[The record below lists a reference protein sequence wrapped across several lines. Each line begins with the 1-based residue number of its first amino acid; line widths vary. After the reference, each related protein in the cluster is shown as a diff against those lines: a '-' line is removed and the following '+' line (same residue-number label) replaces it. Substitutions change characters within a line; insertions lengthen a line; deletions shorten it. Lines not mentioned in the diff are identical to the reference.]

1 MRQNRFWLS
10 LIALCVAVACAA
22 AIVLAIVSATTALA
36 LTRADEPGLITVK
49 AETSQVAAGPS
60 APGREK
66 SLQGVVSDTSCNAK
80 HVSKDRTAAECARV
94 CVRHGARYA
103 LISGETVYLLDGNL
117 SEMDHYAGQ
126 RAEVV
131 GLLDGDLLMVRS
143 IRVAEQ

>member
-1 MRQNRFWLS
+1 MRQDRFWLS

-36 LTRADEPGLITVK
+36 VTRDEPGPIAIKT
-49 AETSQVAAGPS
+49 EPSQVAAGPGTS
-60 APGREK
+60 GHTRA
-66 SLQGVVSDTSCNAK
+66 LQGVVSDTSCNAK

-103 LISGETVYLLDGNL
+103 LISGESVYLLDGNL

-143 IRVAEQ
+143 IRIAE

>member
-10 LIALCVAVACAA
+10 LVALCVAVACAA

-36 LTRADEPGLITVK
+36 LTTDEPGPIAIK
-49 AETSQVAAGPS
+49 AEPSQISAG
-60 APGREK
+60 APGHEK
-66 SLQGVVSDTSCNAK
+66 ALQGVVSDTSCNAK

-103 LISGETVYLLDGNL
+103 LISGESVYLLDGNL

-143 IRVAEQ
+143 IRIAE